1 MKKKSSTKTYGKEHP
16 VKKVK
21 EPAAVYKTA
30 KTETIMKHVTIGI
43 PNKQYAM
50 VLKLVK
56 SLPDITIRE
65 EEDFVIP
72 EWQKEI
78 VRQRIKNA
86 KPENFKSYSEVQKN
100 LKKKYGL

>member
-1 MKKKSSTKTYGKEHP
+1 MKKKSSKKET
-16 VKKVK
+16 VNKVN

-30 KTETIMKHVTIGI
+30 KIENSMKHLTISI
-43 PNKQYAM
+43 PDNLYSSF
-50 VLKLVK
+50 LKLVK
-56 SLPDITIRE
+56 HLPDVTIRE
-65 EEDFVIP
+65 EEDFTVP